1 MLIKLSISNYA
12 LIDSASVGFS
22 NGLTTITGESGA
34 GKSIMLEA
42 IGLILG
48 GRSNFASI
56 RKGEDKCIVE
66 AVFLANSTVNAL
78 IKENGLDEYE
88 ELTIRRE
95 LTQNGR
101 SRAFVNDTPVNV
113 NVLRTLGVELIDLHG
128 QHENLSLQTSGFKFH
143 HLDSFAKASVEFD
156 QYKKAYG
163 ELQAIEKRYNDLLD
177 AAAQVRK
184 DKDYFQFQY
193 DELSKSDFSD
203 IELES
208 LEQEVKTL
216 ENAKEIIQSLAQA
229 GQISEMDNGIQQQLS
244 EMQRILNGI
253 ASYSAPLQKLSERLE
268 SISLELRDLTY
279 EVEQSADSVN
289 VDPDQLRTTQETL
302 DELHRLFHKHNVSSI
317 KELESILHDY
327 ELKLSGIDSF
337 DDELAGLESQLA
349 TNKAV
354 ASSGADEL
362 SKVRT
367 KSISQFGNEVEGL
380 LHQLGMPKARFVANL
395 KSGQEFGPYGQDQVA
410 FLLDA
415 NGDDNLQPIEE
426 VASGGESARLMLAL
440 KAVSNQD
447 NKALTMIFDEIDT
460 GVSGEVAKRIG
471 SLMQRLASSNQVLA
485 VTHSPGVAAKG
496 KNHLKIFKH
505 EVGGRMVSQFAQLTE
520 KNRIDELAGMF
531 SGDSITDASRES
543 AKGLLSE
550 DN

>member
-1 MLIKLSISNYA
+1 MLIRLSISNYA
-12 LIDSASVGFS
+12 LINSASVTFS
-22 NGLTTITGESGA
+22 DGLTTITGESGA

-48 GRSNFASI
+48 GRSNFTSI
-56 RKGEDKCIVE
+56 RRGEDKCIVE
-66 AVFLANSTVNAL
+66 AVFLANDSTNAL
-78 IKENGLDEYE
+78 IKHHGLDQYE

-113 NVLRTLGVELIDLHG
+113 NVLRTMGVELIDLHG
-128 QHENLSLQTSGFKFH
+128 QHENLSLQSSGFKFQ
-143 HLDSFAKASVEFD
+143 HLDAFAKASKDYD
-156 QYKKAYG
+156 QYKEAYKS
-163 ELQAIEKRYNDLLD
+163 LQSIEKRYNELID

-193 DELSKSDFSD
+193 DELCKSDFKEMD
-203 IELES
+203 LET
-208 LEQEVKTL
+208 LEGEVKTL
-216 ENAKEIIQSLAQA
+216 ENAQEILQSLALA
-229 GQISEMDNGIQQQLS
+229 GQISEMDNGIQDQLN
-244 EMQRILNGI
+244 EMQRVLNTI
-253 ASYSAPLQKLSERLE
+253 APYSPTFKNLSERIE
-268 SISLELRDLTY
+268 SIHLELKDLTN

-289 VDPDQLRTTQETL
+289 VDPDKLRNTQNSL
-302 DELHRLFHKHNVSSI
+302 DDLHRLLHKHNVSSI
-317 KELESILHDY
+317 NELNGILRDY

-337 DDELAGLESQLA
+337 DDELAELQSKLAVRKSETLLAANALSQRRESS
-349 TNKAV
+349 V
-354 ASSGADEL
+354 IG
-362 SKVRT
+362 
-367 KSISQFGNEVEGL
+367 FGKEVESL
-380 LHQLGMPKARFVANL
+380 LRQLGMPKARFTANL
-395 KSGQEFGPYGQDQVA
+395 MKAEEFGLYGQDQLG
-410 FLLDA
+410 FLIDA

-447 NKALTMIFDEIDT
+447 NTQLTMIFDEIDT

-496 KNHLKIFKH
+496 KNHLKIYKQ
-505 EVGGRMVSQFAQLTE
+505 EVDGRMVSQFAELSE
-520 KNRIDELAGMF
+520 MDRIDELAGMF
-531 SGDSITDASRES
+531 SGDSITEASRES

-550 DN
+550 DS